1 MTMRCAHARRL
12 MSAALDGELRPAG
25 RERLAGHLRRCEAC
39 RGEMARL
46 EQVHA
51 LFARAER
58 FEPRAGLALRV
69 LAAARRPERSRPWLF
84 PAPVRALAR
93 VAAFTAVV
101 AIGVVS
107 GNLLAGAPGP
117 GDAPSSALPSFE
129 IFAAAPPD
137 SPGGAYLA
145 VLGVGHE

>member
-1 MTMRCAHARRL
+1 MRCAHAREL
-12 MSAALDGELRPAG
+12 MSEALDGEVRPPG
-25 RERLAGHLRRCEAC
+25 RERLSRHLEQCEAC
-39 RGEMARL
+39 RAEMARL

-51 LFARAER
+51 LFAGAKR

-69 LAAARRPERSRPWLF
+69 FAAARQPERSHPWLF

-107 GNLLAGAPGP
+107 GTLLSGSFDQAGGLS
-117 GDAPSSALPSFE
+117 SSALPSLE

-145 VLGVGHE
+145 MLGAEHD